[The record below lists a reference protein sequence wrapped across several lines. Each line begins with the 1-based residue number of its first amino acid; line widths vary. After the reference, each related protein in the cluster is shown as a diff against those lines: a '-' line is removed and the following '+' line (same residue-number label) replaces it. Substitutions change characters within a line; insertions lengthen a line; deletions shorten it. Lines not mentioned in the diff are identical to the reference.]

1 MHIVSTNFVKTLVWK
16 YEYDVKLWRHKHIKH
31 KWPPYGTEWNHPHE
45 NFLHTPLHWRQP
57 EKDKQMSTLPS
68 LEEIL
73 QTPMCII
80 YIAED
85 IEFQSTKQQRILHFS
100 NKNESQL
107 PERVYPQGG
116 HEASSSTSNVQFVKS
131 VCADLLIVA
140 GLTEELKTKRRICQ
154 VVRWKIPGTW
164 LYCL

>member
-1 MHIVSTNFVKTLVWK
+1 MNMTSNCDVTNTSNTNDHHMALNETTPMKIFCI
-16 YEYDVKLWRHKHIKH
+16 RHC
-31 KWPPYGTEWNHPHE
+31 TEGN
-45 NFLHTPLHWRQP
+45 L
-57 EKDKQMSTLPS
+57 KKICKMSTLPS
-68 LEEIL
+68 LEGIL
-73 QTPMCII
+73 RTPMCII

-85 IEFQSTKQQRILHFS
+85 IEFQSTKQQGILHFL

-140 GLTEELKTKRRICQ
+140 GLTEELKTKRRMCQ
-154 VVRWKIPGTW
+154 VVR
-164 LYCL
+164 